1 VQLVFRGR
9 WQVVGLHES
18 YIQSAD
24 ELMGLVQLAEEGRA
38 TGATSANEQSS
49 RSHAIL
55 QVLLHEPKTE
65 RTVGKLS
72 LVDLAGSERAAD
84 SSSKDRQ
91 TRIEGAEIN
100 KSLLCLKEC
109 IRSLDSGSSHTPFR
123 GSKLTQVL
131 RDSFIGRAKTAMIA
145 TVSPG
150 SSAAENTLNTLR
162 YAQRVKDFSNKKPA
176 AAVAMRRLSS
186 APNPPEQAALSPFA
200 PPTSQL
206 HPPVAKAAPLQQPQ
220 QQVLLDQAT
229 RPAETS
235 GGNQGGS
242 VSPRDGE
249 EAVLAAG
256 EDEAIEQLQK
266 GLERSFAEGEIKAEE
281 VEHFFKSVAAVTRAE
296 EQLVSEHR
304 AVIEEEEQILAQE
317 RMLLED
323 LEAPDGCS
331 VDEYAT
337 ALEKVIAT
345 KLQRYVQLQKR
356 LGDLKT
362 FLANEE
368 ALSARVQHVP
378 MY

>member
-1 VQLVFRGR
+1 
-9 WQVVGLHES
+9 
-18 YIQSAD
+18 
-24 ELMGLVQLAEEGRA
+24 
-38 TGATSANEQSS
+38 
-49 RSHAIL
+49 
-55 QVLLHEPKTE
+55 
-65 RTVGKLS
+65 
-72 LVDLAGSERAAD
+72 
-84 SSSKDRQ
+84 
-91 TRIEGAEIN
+91 
-100 KSLLCLKEC
+100 
-109 IRSLDSGSSHTPFR
+109 
-123 GSKLTQVL
+123 
-131 RDSFIGRAKTAMIA
+131 MIA

-249 EAVLAAG
+249 EAVLAVG